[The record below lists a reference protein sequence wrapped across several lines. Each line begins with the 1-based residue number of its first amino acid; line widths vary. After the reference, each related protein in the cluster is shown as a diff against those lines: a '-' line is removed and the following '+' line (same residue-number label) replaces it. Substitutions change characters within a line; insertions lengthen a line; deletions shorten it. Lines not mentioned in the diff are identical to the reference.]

1 MKKIILFIATFLLLT
16 TTVYAKSDVYSINMD
31 IYLNKNG
38 DIDIEEKWDVKA
50 EDGTE
55 WFKQIKNIDG
65 INITNYSVL
74 MDGDLLTEK
83 NNWDVNGSLE
93 SKKGYFGKNEIN
105 NGIELCFGKYDY
117 NRHTFTIKYRMT
129 NTIFNTDDAQIMI
142 GKIINN
148 MPNHNF
154 KNFKVVISSFYNF
167 PKDLDVWGTGYK
179 GLAYVKNGKIYLS
192 NEENPDMGEDSYVS
206 VLIKFPSNTFDTEK
220 RDERYKTFDDVKKA
234 FQEGTF
240 DNRESSIWATV
251 IPVAVF
257 SLAIIGVTYA
267 ANKNGYGYINNKKIK
282 EKETPAFRDIPCKK
296 DLFYA
301 NTLMNLNHFGYQAT
315 SIIGALILKWVKE
328 EKITF
333 IKDTKVGTFKDK
345 ETYSIDFTK
354 KVTFTNE
361 SEQKIYNI
369 MKEASTD
376 GILESNEFKKW
387 ARTHS
392 STFQTLFKDIE
403 DDGKKKLK
411 DAGHIY
417 KRKSKEECSKYN
429 VMDDMIYE
437 DSKQLLGLKK
447 FLKEFSEIDK
457 KETIEVHLWDEY
469 LMFAYLFGIADK
481 VLSQLKKLYPEII
494 QQDDDYYHTMYMA
507 NTFASEAVRAAN
519 SYSAGGGGYSTG
531 GGGGGGFGGGVSGG
545 R

>member
-1 MKKIILFIATFLLLT
+1 MKKIIVFITTFLLLT

-31 IYLNKNG
+31 IYINKNG

-55 WFKQIKNIDG
+55 WYKQIKNIDD
-65 INITNYSVL
+65 IEIKNYSVY

-83 NNWDVNGSLE
+83 KWNTSESLE
-93 SKKGYFGKNEIN
+93 EKRGFFGIN
-105 NGIELCFGKYDY
+105 NIDYGVELCFGKYDY
-117 NRHTFTIKYRMT
+117 NRHNFTIKYTMT
-129 NTIFNTDDAQIMI
+129 NAVFNTDDAQVLI
-142 GKIINN
+142 GRIINN

-154 KNFKVVISSFYNF
+154 KDFKVTISSFYYF
-167 PKDLDVWGTGYK
+167 PQDLDVWGTGYK
-179 GLAYVKNGKIYLS
+179 GLAYVDNGKIYLS

-206 VLIKFPSNTFDTEK
+206 VLIKFPTNTFNTTK
-220 RDERYKTFDDVKKA
+220 RIENYKVFDDVKKA

-240 DNRESSIWATV
+240 DNRKPSIWSTI
-251 IPVAVF
+251 IPIAAF
-257 SLAIIGVTYA
+257 GLITIGITYA
-267 ANKNGYGYINNKKIK
+267 ASKNGYGYINNKKIK

-301 NTLMNLNHFGYQAT
+301 NTLMKLNGFGYQAT

-333 IKDTKVGTFKDK
+333 IKTTEVKTFKDK
-345 ETYSIDFTK
+345 ETYSIDFNK
-354 KVTFTNE
+354 EVTFTNS

-387 ARTHS
+387 VRTHS
-392 STFQTLFKDIE
+392 STFQTLFKNIE
-403 DDGKKKLK
+403 DAGVNTLK
-411 DAGHIY
+411 DKGHIF
-417 KRKSKEECSKYN
+417 KRKNKEQCSKYN
-429 VMDDMIYE
+429 VMDDMVYE
-437 DSKQLLGLKK
+437 DSKQLLGLKI

-469 LMFAYLFGIADK
+469 LMFAYIFGIADK

-494 QQDDDYYHTMYMA
+494 EQDNNYYHTMYMA
-507 NTFASEAVRAAN
+507 NSFASEAVRAAN
-519 SYSAGGGGYSTG
+519 AYSSGGGGYSSG
-531 GGGGGGFGGGVSGG
+531 GGGGGGFGGGTSGG